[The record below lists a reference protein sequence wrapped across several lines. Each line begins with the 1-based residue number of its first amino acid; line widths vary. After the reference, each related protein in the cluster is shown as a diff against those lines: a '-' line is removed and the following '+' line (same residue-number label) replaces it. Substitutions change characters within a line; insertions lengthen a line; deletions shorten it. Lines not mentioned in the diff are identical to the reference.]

1 MRMPAS
7 IPNRCPSPTMK
18 TRCHYTCRLGEEN
31 CPMYQQ
37 LPGIWRAH
45 PSKCFPVTLVTQLSP
60 AFVGRQPQLGGLCEH
75 TVIHVEAQLLECR
88 WEDRKKNPNMNQH
101 NVPNTVFHRFI
112 AGTAGCRSNQERS
125 MRSASLSRASASVL
139 KPKDNANTIFLDLN
153 WYVNIHNG

>member
-88 WEDRKKNPNMNQH
+88 WEDRKKEPKHEPAQCAQYC
-101 NVPNTVFHRFI
+101 VPPVHRRHRWLQI
-112 AGTAGCRSNQERS
+112 QPGALDEISKLV
-125 MRSASLSRASASVL
+125 ASIGLC
-139 KPKDNANTIFLDLN
+139 F
-153 WYVNIHNG
+153 